1 MNTDISVLKEV
12 DWGAIIPLVLPI
24 LILHLLLL
32 IIALIDLYR
41 RRALVNYPI
50 VWLVIILLF
59 NTVGP
64 ILYLVIGRRLLKND
78 RY

>member
-1 MNTDISVLKEV
+1 MNTDISILKDI
-12 DWGAIIPLVLPI
+12 DWGAIMPIVIPIMV
-24 LILHLLLL
+24 LHLLLL

-41 RRALVNYPI
+41 RRTIVNYPI
-50 VWLVIILLF
+50 VWVVVIVLL

-64 ILYLVIGRRLLKND
+64 ILYLTIGRRLLKND